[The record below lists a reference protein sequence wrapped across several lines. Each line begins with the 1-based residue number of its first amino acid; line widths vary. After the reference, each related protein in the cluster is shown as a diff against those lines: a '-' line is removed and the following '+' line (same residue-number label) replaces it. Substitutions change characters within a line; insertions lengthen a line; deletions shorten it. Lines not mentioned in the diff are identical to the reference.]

1 MKLLQENIGSKLF
14 DLGLSNNIL
23 DVYSQARETK
33 SKNKQM
39 ELDQT
44 KKHLYSK
51 GNYQQNRQAAYWM
64 GEYIWA
70 NNISDKGLIF
80 EIYKKPHTTQHQKSK
95 QSNWKMGRGP
105 EKTSFQKRHRDAN
118 RHMERSSILFII
130 REMQF
135 KTMMKCH
142 LTLVRMSI
150 IKKTSNNKCGQE
162 CEERGTL
169 IHFWW
174 ECRLCSPLW
183 KTVWRYLKKRC
194 GFHFPLPASVRLS
207 PPWLQK
213 DAAFLNAHCSPVAA
227 LPSPPLPGLS
237 PPAIQVTRAWTPV
250 SFLHLWSDLWLCKL
264 WTDKLLGGTLF
275 PTIVSLGKPTNW
287 CREGRGAAALRL
299 LSGPSSS
306 CDPWLAV

>member
-1 MKLLQENIGSKLF
+1 
-14 DLGLSNNIL
+14 
-23 DVYSQARETK
+23 
-33 SKNKQM
+33 
-39 ELDQT
+39 
-44 KKHLYSK
+44 
-51 GNYQQNRQAAYWM
+51 
-64 GEYIWA
+64 
-70 NNISDKGLIF
+70 
-80 EIYKKPHTTQHQKSK
+80 
-95 QSNWKMGRGP
+95 MGRGP

-162 CEERGTL
+162 CEERGTV

-213 DAAFLNAHCSPVAA
+213 DPAFLNAHCYREA
-227 LPSPPLPGLS
+227 LLLSGQIHVNHGCTHAPAYYCKAPISVSCGRSSQSTPSRSFPTCHTGHKGMNSCILSPPLVRS
-237 PPAIQVTRAWTPV
+237 V
-250 SFLHLWSDLWLCKL
+250 
-264 WTDKLLGGTLF
+264 
-275 PTIVSLGKPTNW
+275 
-287 CREGRGAAALRL
+287 ALQ
-299 LSGPSSS
+299 
-306 CDPWLAV
+306 AVN

>member
-1 MKLLQENIGSKLF
+1 
-14 DLGLSNNIL
+14 
-23 DVYSQARETK
+23 
-33 SKNKQM
+33 
-39 ELDQT
+39 
-44 KKHLYSK
+44 
-51 GNYQQNRQAAYWM
+51 M

-70 NNISDKGLIF
+70 NNISDKELIF
-80 EIYKKPHTTQHQKSK
+80 EIYKKTSYNSTSK
-95 QSNWKMGRGP
+95 IQTIQLKRP
-105 EKTSFQKRHRDAN
+105 EKTSFQKRRKDAN

-162 CEERGTL
+162 CEERGTV

-194 GFHFPLPASVRLS
+194 GFHFPLPASIRLS

-213 DAAFLNAHCSPVAA
+213 DPAFLNAHCYRDAQCGFQGKHTWTTDAHMPQPIPAKPPSLSPVVA

-250 SFLHLWSDLWLCKL
+250 SFLHLWSDLWLRKL
-264 WTDKLLGGTLF
+264 WTDKLLVGTLF
-275 PTIVSLGKPTNW
+275 PTIVSLGKPTNR

-299 LSGPSSS
+299 LNASSSS